1 MYVGYQQSRQR
12 STRRDREAVNKVF
25 KSNFVNLKNL
35 NNEKIKAMSYKK
47 TVSGILQFGCRILFA
62 NIAVDTNKTIF
73 GVQWQKIK
81 QSFDRYCQ

>member
-1 MYVGYQQSRQR
+1 M
-12 STRRDREAVNKVF
+12 K
-25 KSNFVNLKNL
+25 KSKL
-35 NNEKIKAMSYKK
+35 SYNK

-81 QSFDRYCQ
+81 QSFDR